1 MMEIYKIP
9 GKLVGKWNYD
19 VHAMID
25 TWNDHDVTKEEF
37 EQCLLKGCCHA
48 KQNDGIAWI
57 VDTSKA
63 KGVFNSEIQIF
74 IGSHIFPTFQKIGVK
89 YFITI
94 KSRIDPLTKM
104 TVSNYSAK
112 AGPNG
117 LQLLEVN
124 MVEDGIK
131 WLKENS

>member
-1 MMEIYKIP
+1 MEIYKIP
-9 GKLVGKWNYD
+9 GKLVGNWNFQ

-25 TWNDHDVTKEEF
+25 TWNDHNVTKDEF
-37 EQCLLKGCCHA
+37 EQCILEGCRHA
-48 KQNDGIAWI
+48 KKNAGIAWI

-63 KGVFNSEIQIF
+63 SGVFSQEIQNLIE
-74 IGSHIFPTFQKIGVK
+74 SHVFPTFQKIGVK

-94 KSRIDPLTKM
+94 KSRVDALTKM

-124 MVEDGIK
+124 MVEDGIR
-131 WLKENS
+131 WLEENA